1 MKFYKPQV
9 ELIKI
14 VDPTLPTEYV
24 LHSVIFCR
32 FTNFKANG
40 YEIDLSDLQA
50 ESLVTVTLKLDQDE
64 NAPNLEY
71 ITPVVHTLNLGAINF
86 PEGEGWIEID
96 VVGAVIEEEGRGET
110 PVKKSTKPGTKATVS
125 TVDADTKTRPGDQLN

>member
-9 ELIKI
+9 ELAKI

-32 FTNFKANG
+32 YTNFKANG
-40 YEIDLSDLQA
+40 YEVDLSDLQD
-50 ESLVTVTLKLDQDE
+50 ESLVTVTLKLDQD
-64 NAPNLEY
+64 PNLPEFEY
-71 ITPVVHTLNLGAINF
+71 ITPVTHTINLGAVNF
-86 PEGEGWIEID
+86 PEGDGWIEID
-96 VVGAVIEEEGRGET
+96 VEGAVIEEAGRAET

-125 TVDADTKTRPGDQLN
+125 TADADTKTRPGDQLN